1 MGTTRVL
8 PEEQGGVFR
17 GSAQLRRDSSS
28 DTPRVISSTTQH
40 RAQAELSDDEVE
52 RWLFHRIHTTYDD
65 DYQLHVL
72 HQFEVTDCAHVDN
85 QPLTEDQ

>member
-1 MGTTRVL
+1 MGTTGVL

-17 GSAQLRRDSSS
+17 GPAQLRRNSSS
-28 DTPRVISSTTQH
+28 DTPRVISSTTQ
-40 RAQAELSDDEVE
+40 RQPQVESSGDVVE
-52 RWLFHRIHTTYDD
+52 RRFFHKVHSTYDD

-72 HQFEVTDCAHVDN
+72 HQFEVTDCAQVDN